1 MKLVGT
7 NIFLRALEPADVDVL
22 YKWENDPENWLVSNT
37 QTPYSR
43 FVLEQY
49 LASAHQDIYSV
60 KQLRLMICT
69 INDNRAI
76 GAIDLFD
83 FDPHN
88 QRAGIGILI
97 AEKNDRKKGNASEAL
112 EILIQYGFEVLNV
125 KQLYCNI
132 TADNENSMVLF
143 QKLGFE
149 VSGNKKQWIREGNI
163 FKDEYIL
170 QKFRK

>member
-1 MKLVGT
+1 MKLTGT
-7 NIFLRALEPADVDVL
+7 SIFLRALEPADIDIL
-22 YKWENDPENWLVSNT
+22 YKWENDPENWVVSNT

-60 KQLRLMICT
+60 KQLRLMICSV
-69 INDNRAI
+69 NDSRPL

-97 AEKNDRKKGNASEAL
+97 AEKDDRRKGYATEAL
-112 EILIQYGFEVLNV
+112 EIIIQYGFEVLNV

-132 TADNENSMVLF
+132 TADNESSITLF

-149 VSGNKKQWIREGNI
+149 TSGNKKLWIREGGV
-163 FKDEYIL
+163 FKDEFIL
-170 QKFRK
+170 QKIRK

>member
-1 MKLVGT
+1 MKLTGT
-7 NIFLRALEPADVDVL
+7 NITLRALEPSDIDVL

-60 KQLRLMICT
+60 KQLRLMIC
-69 INDNRAI
+69 DKESSRPV

-97 AEKNDRKKGNASEAL
+97 AEKGDRRKGYATEAL
-112 EILIQYGFEVLNV
+112 DIIIQYGFEVLNL

-132 TADNENSMVLF
+132 TADNESSLALF
-143 QKLGFE
+143 QKQGFE